1 MAGEIVLGN
10 LMMDVIQQEFLVPV
24 RYPIYFTTGVFAS
37 ANRLLRDIVGGGR
50 NVEAANNEDNLP
62 ARIVVVLD
70 HGVERAHPALVH
82 SIAAYCEEHRD
93 VLTLARP
100 VLVVPGGE
108 EIKDERRY
116 TDQIVEA
123 INAASL
129 CRHSYV
135 IAVGGGAVLD
145 AAGFAAATAH
155 RGVRLVR
162 VPTTVLSQ
170 DDSAVGVKNGIN
182 AFGKKNYLG
191 TFTPPFAVIND
202 AGFLSTL
209 SDRDWRGGTTEAVK
223 AALIRDPRFFEL
235 IEEHAQALVDRDL
248 QVMAKVIR
256 HSAMLHLRHIATG
269 GDPFEHGSSRPLD
282 FGHWAAHKLEQVTK
296 HRLGHGEAVG
306 IGIALDTT
314 YSYLAGLLPEASWR
328 RIVELLAAL
337 GVPVYDAALDERL
350 DDPDHRDCILR
361 GLDDFQE
368 HLGGRLTIM
377 LLQEIGQPI
386 DVHEVRAD
394 LIRQS
399 IASIKTLEAERRRS
413 AAKKA
418 S

>member
-1 MAGEIVLGN
+1 
-10 LMMDVIQQEFLVPV
+10 MDVIHQEFFVPV
-24 RYPIYFTTGVFAS
+24 RYPVYFTSGVFAAS
-37 ANRLLRDIVGGGR
+37 NRLLRDIVAGGAGTGTR
-50 NVEAANNEDNLP
+50 EEDNLP
-62 ARIVVVLD
+62 AKVVVVLD
-70 HGVERAHPALVH
+70 RGVDETHPALPD
-82 SIAAYCEEHRD
+82 SIAAYFEAHGD
-93 VLTLARP
+93 ALTLAAP

-108 EIKDERRY
+108 QIKEDRRHTERII
-116 TDQIVEA
+116 DA

-135 IAVGGGAVLD
+135 IVVGGGAVLD

-155 RGVRLVR
+155 RGVRLIR

-202 AGFLSTL
+202 RAFLSTL

-223 AALIRDPRFFEL
+223 AALIRDPQFFEFL
-235 IEEHAQALVDRDL
+235 EQHAPALAARDL
-248 QVMAKVIR
+248 ETMTKLIR

-269 GDPFEHGSSRPLD
+269 GDPFELGSSRPLD
-282 FGHWAAHKLEQVTK
+282 FGHWAAHKLEQATN

-314 YSYLAGLLPEASWR
+314 YSYLAGFLPEPSWR
-328 RIVELLAAL
+328 RIVQLLAAL
-337 GVPVYDAALDERL
+337 GVAVYDGALEHHL
-350 DDPDHRDCILR
+350 DTPDHADCVLR
-361 GLDDFQE
+361 GLDDFRE

-377 LLQEIGQPI
+377 LLKEIGQPF
-386 DVHEVRAD
+386 DVHDVDAE
-394 LIRQS
+394 LMRQS
-399 IASIKTLEAERRRS
+399 IATIKTLEAERIQS

>member
-1 MAGEIVLGN
+1 
-10 LMMDVIQQEFLVPV
+10 MMDVIQQEFLVPV
-24 RYPIYFTTGVFAS
+24 RYPVYFTTGVFAPS
-37 ANRLLRDIVGGGR
+37 NRLLRDVVTGGR
-50 NVEAANNEDNLP
+50 NLEGSNTEDNLP

-70 HGVERAHPALVH
+70 QGVERAHPTLVG
-82 SIAAYCEEHRD
+82 SIDAYGEAHRD

-108 EIKDERRY
+108 QIKDERRY
-116 TDQIVEA
+116 TDQIIEA

-162 VPTTVLSQ
+162 LPTTVLSQ

-235 IEEHAQALVDRDL
+235 IERHAQALVDRNL
-248 QVMAKVIR
+248 EVMTQIIR

-282 FGHWAAHKLEQVTK
+282 FGHWAAHKLEQVTN

-328 RIVELLAAL
+328 RIVQLLAAL
-337 GVPVYDAALDERL
+337 GVPVYDAALDDRL
-350 DDPDHRDCILR
+350 DAPVHPGCILR

-377 LLQEIGQPI
+377 LLKEIGQPV

-394 LIRQS
+394 LVRQS
-399 IASIKTLEAERRRS
+399 IATIKTLEAERMRS